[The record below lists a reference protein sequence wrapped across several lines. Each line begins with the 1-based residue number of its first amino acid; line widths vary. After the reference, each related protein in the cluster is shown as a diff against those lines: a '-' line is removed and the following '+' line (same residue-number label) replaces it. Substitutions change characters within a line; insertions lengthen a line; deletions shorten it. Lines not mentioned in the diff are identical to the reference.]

1 MIEDPYYLASVI
13 LLFSTVQSI
22 FGVGLL
28 LFGTPTLLLS
38 GYSYDTTLWTLLPC
52 SVVISATQ
60 SIVDRDLVVVKREL
74 FYYTLPA
81 LAIGLSAV
89 SIYVEFIDISK
100 LVGFLLIVIG
110 IMKVSSYLQ
119 SLIKLYIEKYL
130 KTYYTVMGFIHGI
143 SNMGGG
149 PLSVLIST
157 LHTDKNIIRTNIA
170 FVYLMFG
177 LSQLAVLVVV
187 SSQTISP
194 NAMWYITVS
203 LLSYM
208 FVSKFIAP
216 RIDDKKYQSLITG
229 FILLYGFVSIL

>member
-1 MIEDPYYLASVI
+1 MIENPYYLASVI

-119 SLIKLYIEKYL
+119 SLIKLYI
-130 KTYYTVMGFIHGI
+130 
-143 SNMGGG
+143 
-149 PLSVLIST
+149 
-157 LHTDKNIIRTNIA
+157 
-170 FVYLMFG
+170 
-177 LSQLAVLVVV
+177 V
-187 SSQTISP
+187 SPEEQ
-194 NAMWYITVS
+194 
-203 LLSYM
+203 
-208 FVSKFIAP
+208 
-216 RIDDKKYQSLITG
+216 
-229 FILLYGFVSIL
+229 

>member
-1 MIEDPYYLASVI
+1 LIEDPYYLASVI

-38 GYSYDTTLWTLLPC
+38 GYSYDTTLWTLLLC

-89 SIYVEFIDISK
+89 STYAEFIDISK

-119 SLIKLYIEKYL
+119 GLIKLYI
-130 KTYYTVMGFIHGI
+130 
-143 SNMGGG
+143 
-149 PLSVLIST
+149 
-157 LHTDKNIIRTNIA
+157 
-170 FVYLMFG
+170 
-177 LSQLAVLVVV
+177 V
-187 SSQTISP
+187 SPEEQ
-194 NAMWYITVS
+194 
-203 LLSYM
+203 
-208 FVSKFIAP
+208 
-216 RIDDKKYQSLITG
+216 
-229 FILLYGFVSIL
+229 